1 MDRESE
7 FPFERARRVTPAE
20 TQAFRAAISA
30 QFGIALKPLFSSLSG
45 KYGQNRSRLRKNTDD
60 HWYLKS

>member
-30 QFGIALKPLFSSLSG
+30 QFSIDLKLLFSNLSG
-45 KYGQNRSRLRKNTDD
+45 KGGQNR
-60 HWYLKS
+60 